1 MPCPIYGFPRT
12 QAASPAFPA
21 FSASPAFPAFPA
33 FPASPTSQASGPQTL
48 AFMKQATGI
57 LTDLKAAG
65 PQGKITALSRL
76 AVLNQMIDLKMTGL
90 R

>member
-1 MPCPIYGFPRT
+1 MPSPIYGFPRT

-21 FSASPAFPAFPA
+21 FPA
-33 FPASPTSQASGPQTL
+33 SQASGPQTL

-65 PQGKITALSRL
+65 PQGKVTAISRL
-76 AVLNQMIDLKMTGL
+76 AVLKEMIDLKMTGL

>member
-1 MPCPIYGFPRT
+1 MPSPIYGFPRT
-12 QAASPAFPA
+12 QAAS
-21 FSASPAFPAFPA
+21 PA

-76 AVLNQMIDLKMTGL
+76 AVLNQMIELKMTGL

>member
-1 MPCPIYGFPRT
+1 MPSPIYGFPRT

-21 FSASPAFPAFPA
+21 FPA
-33 FPASPTSQASGPQTL
+33 PTSQTSGPQTL

-65 PQGKITALSRL
+65 PQGKGTAISRL
-76 AVLNQMIDLKMTGL
+76 AVLKEMIDLKMTGL

>member
-1 MPCPIYGFPRT
+1 MPSPIYGPT
-12 QAASPAFPA
+12 STCSSSSSSSSSP
-21 FSASPAFPAFPA
+21 S
-33 FPASPTSQASGPQTL
+33 SQASGTQTL

-65 PQGKITALSRL
+65 PQGKTTAVSRL
-76 AVLNQMIDLKMTGL
+76 VVLTQMIDLKLAGL

>member
-1 MPCPIYGFPRT
+1 
-12 QAASPAFPA
+12 
-21 FSASPAFPAFPA
+21 
-33 FPASPTSQASGPQTL
+33 
-48 AFMKQATGI
+48 MKQATGI
-57 LTDLKAAG
+57 LTDLKTAG

>member
-1 MPCPIYGFPRT
+1 MPSPIYGFPQT
-12 QAASPAFPA
+12 QAAS
-21 FSASPAFPAFPA
+21 PAFPA